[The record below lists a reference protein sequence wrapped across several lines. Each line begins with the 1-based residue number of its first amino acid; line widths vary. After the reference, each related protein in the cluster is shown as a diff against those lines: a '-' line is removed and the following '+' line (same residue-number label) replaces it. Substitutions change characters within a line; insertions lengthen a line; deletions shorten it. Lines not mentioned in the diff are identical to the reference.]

1 MRAPL
6 TAFFKFASSNI
17 IRGDFP
23 PNSRVTFFIPGVID
37 YTDYSDYIDYTDYS
51 DYRVYADF
59 TDYVD

>member
-1 MRAPL
+1 MRAPF

-37 YTDYSDYIDYTDYS
+37 YTDYSDY
-51 DYRVYADF
+51 RVYTDF